1 MKPTQTMFSCA
12 LAATLLLP
20 SLGAQSG
27 PNQGRHIRLPSPPH
41 VRYSPVRVES
51 TIVNATVRDGVA
63 TTRVKFRLRNDS
75 GGDAEKILLVPIPKG
90 ASADGLELWI
100 GGKPEKGEV
109 LDKNKARGIYQSIVS
124 SRRDPALLEY
134 VDQGTLQLRVFPVP
148 PKGTQDVEVRYR
160 MLLPFD
166 GGMRRWEFPC
176 RALESGRFSISLD
189 IESAKAIKNVWTP
202 IEGFDVARKGDHGAR
217 ASYECAQR
225 PSRDPVVFYGLSQRD
240 FGLDLLTYRDGQG
253 EGYFLA
259 LVAPKR
265 DWQGEKELRK
275 SIHFVLDTS
284 GSMQGQKIEQAR
296 GALRFFLQSLRPTDR
311 FNVVPFSTEARP
323 FYSAPVI
330 ADETHVK
337 DALEQTK
344 ALEARGGTNIHE
356 ALTQALSAEND
367 SECVPIV
374 VFLTDGLPTVGMT
387 DEKDLLS
394 ACRQA
399 NGAGARVFVFGVG
412 NDVNTR
418 FLDTV
423 ADETRGARDYV
434 QPGEDLEVKVSG
446 LFEKL
451 AHPVMTDL
459 ALVADDVKLDRM
471 VPNKLPDLFRGSH
484 LVVAGRYRGCGS
496 IALRLRGKVGGE
508 SKEFVYDATFPECAT
523 DNDFV
528 ATLWAQ
534 RRIGQLVDQLRLH
547 GQSPELVA
555 EVKRLG
561 REHGIV
567 TPWTSQLVVEES
579 ERLARFAASGD
590 DNTVYTRHG
599 FRRRADG
606 GAPVPPGAG
615 GGRTGG
621 VSRKPGPAGP
631 STPGP
636 QGGPPAGGRGEAGA
650 PADDAR
656 DYAELEEL
664 GKDRAEG
671 KKAVRTSLRSL
682 SLVVREKLRDDESR
696 RALSAKRIDS
706 RVFLQVEGVWV
717 DSKLDEK
724 LAKDVREIEAFTD
737 AYFELLAAHP
747 ELAKAFAFSTSIVVV
762 VDGKAIQ
769 ITPPK
774 PADPG
779 KDDGKS
785 KTDDNPVKRASGD

>member
-1 MKPTQTMFSCA
+1 MKPTHTKFSCA
-12 LAATLLLP
+12 LAAAMLLP
-20 SLGAQSG
+20 TLGAQSG
-27 PNQGRHIRLPSPPH
+27 PNQGRHIRLPSPPR

-75 GGDAEKILLVPIPKG
+75 GAEAEKVLLVPIPKG

-148 PKGTQDVEVRYR
+148 PKGTQDVELRYR

-253 EGYFLA
+253 DGYFLA

-265 DWQGEKELRK
+265 DWKGEKELRK

-344 ALEARGGTNIHE
+344 SLEARGGTNIHE

-423 ADETRGARDYV
+423 AGETRGARDYV

-459 ALVADDVKLDRM
+459 ALVADDVRLDRM
-471 VPNKLPDLFRGSH
+471 VPKKLPDLFRGSH

-523 DNDFV
+523 ENDFV

-579 ERLARFAASGD
+579 ERLARFAMHGD
-590 DNTVYTRHG
+590 DDVSVGRQG
-599 FRRRADG
+599 FRSRDSRNGWDPRGAPSGG
-606 GAPVPPGAG
+606 GAIRLGSPG
-615 GGRTGG
+615 
-621 VSRKPGPAGP
+621 GP
-631 STPGP
+631 STPAPAGP
-636 QGGPPAGGRGEAGA
+636 TTGGRGGAGA
-650 PADDAR
+650 RADEADEFAQ
-656 DYAELEEL
+656 LEDL

-682 SLVVREKLRDDESR
+682 SLVVREKLSDNESR
-696 RALSAKRIDS
+696 RSLSAKRIDS

-717 DSKLDEK
+717 
-724 LAKDVREIEAFTD
+724 
-737 AYFELLAAHP
+737 
-747 ELAKAFAFSTSIVVV
+747 
-762 VDGKAIQ
+762 
-769 ITPPK
+769 
-774 PADPG
+774 
-779 KDDGKS
+779 
-785 KTDDNPVKRASGD
+785 